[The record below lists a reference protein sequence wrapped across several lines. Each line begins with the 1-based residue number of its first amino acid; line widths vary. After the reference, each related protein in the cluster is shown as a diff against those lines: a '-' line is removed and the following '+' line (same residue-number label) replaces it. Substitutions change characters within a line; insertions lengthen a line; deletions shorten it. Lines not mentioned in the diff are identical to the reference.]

1 MKITFSII
9 FNFVTCLTKTKL
21 FKGEYRIIYVTPEYV
36 ATATSTIRE
45 IVSKLPIACFAI
57 DEVRVNE

>member
-1 MKITFSII
+1 MF
-9 FNFVTCLTKTKL
+9 LTKTKL
-21 FKGEYRIIYVTPEYV
+21 FKGDYRIIYVTPEYV